1 MGQNKNSFNYI
12 NIQPKKIIKKMSISP
27 LGVSGT
33 PSGQII
39 LRMQYSERIPYG
51 PTSLRLMI
59 SVVVISVSEVS
70 VVMSKEIFGWFGGGR
85 RVCKD

>member
-1 MGQNKNSFNYI
+1 MKGV
-12 NIQPKKIIKKMSISP
+12 SISP

-51 PTSLRLMI
+51 PTSRRLMI

-70 VVMSKEIFGWFGGGR
+70 VVMITEMFGWFGRGGR
-85 RVCKD
+85 ACTDLSIGLFESFS